1 MCNLGLFRLALRCF
15 AEFTLSEAN
24 VLSMTGLDLLPVA
37 WLRKVKHTGEVKVG
51 FTRTLLTSTLVVG
64 GAVGAMA
71 LYNKFIERQV
81 SELDTV
87 LKGEERRYPWKYGD
101 IFYQVKGAR
110 DAKPLLLIHGFGP
123 GASSYEWRKNVD
135 ALSEQFRV
143 FTLDLLGFGLSD
155 HPGIDYTAET
165 FSDLISDF
173 LKEAIGKPAVVVAHG
188 LTCGYVI
195 ADAYRRPQLFE
206 RLVLVSPPADILE
219 ESFQSP
225 MSNAVKF
232 LLRTPLLG
240 QFIYN
245 TLTSRRAIRAYY
257 DVECFQNPGL
267 ITEELVEYIYSNAHQ
282 SNNRYPAASILSDN
296 LVMDVREPLA
306 RLQVPVVAIWG
317 REDVFTLPETGN
329 LFKQVNRSID
339 TRLMDKARKQLQYE
353 QAEKF
358 NALVSEFAGETV
370 TQ

>member
-1 MCNLGLFRLALRCF
+1 M
-15 AEFTLSEAN
+15 
-24 VLSMTGLDLLPVA
+24 
-37 WLRKVKHTGEVKVG
+37 G
-51 FTRTLLTSTLVVG
+51 FKRTLLTSTLVVG

-81 SELDTV
+81 SEPDTV

-188 LTCGYVI
+188 LTCAYVI

-282 SNNRYPAASILSDN
+282 SNDRYPAASMLSDN

>member
-24 VLSMTGLDLLPVA
+24 VLSMTGLDLLTVA

-110 DAKPLLLIHGFGP
+110 DAKPLLLIH
-123 GASSYEWRKNVD
+123 
-135 ALSEQFRV
+135 
-143 FTLDLLGFGLSD
+143 GFGLSD